1 MRVQEIALIIII
13 FLVGALMFKS
23 CGKREVEKR
32 LARYQDMLEDEI
44 DSTRHYRDAYGKEH
58 AVTEK
63 LYVDNYLVRQ
73 NLKEIAYE
81 LKIKPKQIKSA
92 GRITNSIDTFFVVD
106 SFYEDPDIQIVRSHD
121 TINIKL
127 NDTLKIYEYWKRKWF
142 LASKRTFIDVS
153 NTNRYIKVKDINM
166 YAIKPKTPKILI
178 GPSVQYSP
186 LTNNISFGVSVL
198 YYPFTLKL

>member
-1 MRVQEIALIIII
+1 MRVQEIALVIII
-13 FLVGALMFKS
+13 FLVGIIMFKS
-23 CGKREVEKR
+23 CGKREVEKK
-32 LARYQDMLEDEI
+32 LARYQDMLENQE
-44 DSTRHYRDAYGKEH
+44 DSTRHYRDVYGKEH
-58 AVTEK
+58 AVTQK
-63 LYVDNYLVRQ
+63 LYVENFLVRQ

-106 SFYEDPDIQIVRSHD
+106 SFYSDPDIQIVRSHD

-142 LASKRTFIDVS
+142 FASKRTFIDVS
-153 NTNRYIKVKDINM
+153 NTNHYIKVKDINM

-178 GPSVQYSP
+178 GPSIQYSP
-186 LTNNISFGVSVL
+186 LTNNISFGVSIL
-198 YYPFTLKL
+198 YYPITLKL